1 MWVAL
6 ILTCS
11 IGTEFPD
18 TNSCVLY
25 QSPTIIEG
33 TIESCV
39 NSVSAFLSD
48 EMFNLS
54 LQASGMEVYNIK
66 CVDVIGVDDIKV

>member
-6 ILTCS
+6 ILTCF

-18 TNSCVLY
+18 TNSCTLY

-33 TIESCV
+33 TIENCI
-39 NSVSAFLSD
+39 NSVNTFLSD
-48 EMFNLS
+48 EFFNLN
-54 LQASGMEVYNIK
+54 LRAAGMEVYNIK
-66 CVDVIGVDDIKV
+66 CVDVIGVDDIQA